1 MKSNESDDL
10 LRRVDA
16 LLGEDV
22 GFEPEDLGEEPQEF
36 RNFSNGYGTKPP
48 IAAYNADFQ
57 SAPPPEPAPQQYRD
71 FGSQES
77 DDVIHSKP
85 KKKGPGCCGCGCGM
99 LLVVLGTVVVC
110 LVAAVLWL
118 FEAPASAD
126 TIGVKKPDTAT
137 VLLCG
142 TDWEGARTD
151 TMMLLYL
158 SGSEKQVGLLSLP
171 RDTYTIT
178 ARGNAAKLNSA
189 YGRNGSG
196 AEGMEGLLDYVQEII
211 GYRPDGYVLVDMD
224 LVPKLVDTMGGVTVD
239 VPQSFELEG
248 ETLEEGVHHLTGSQ
262 VLQLLRFRSG
272 YAMQDLGRVEV
283 QRQVIQACMEQW
295 VSLQNLGKIGQAL
308 ELVEEYSLSSLHWRN
323 YLWMGKAML
332 LSGGS
337 IENDTL
343 PGYATYRGG
352 VSYYV
357 LYRNQVAELVNQ
369 RYNPYQV
376 TIEAED
382 LTIAE

>member
-1 MKSNESDDL
+1 MRSNESDDL
-10 LRRVDA
+10 IKRVDA

-22 GFEPEDLGEEPQEF
+22 VFQPEDLGEEPERFQ
-36 RNFSNGYGTKPP
+36 NFSNGYGTRPQAAQP
-48 IAAYNADFQ
+48 AISAYNADFK
-57 SAPPPEPAPQQYRD
+57 SAPRSQAVPRQYRD
-71 FGSQES
+71 PDAQEEPMT
-77 DDVIHSKP
+77 VSKP
-85 KKKGPGCCGCGCGM
+85 RKSASGCGCG
-99 LLVVLGTVVVC
+99 LTLVGLVAVC
-110 LVAAVLWL
+110 LIASVFWL
-118 FEAPASAD
+118 FAPPSSPDAIGAKKAD
-126 TIGVKKPDTAT
+126 TAAI
-137 VLLCG
+137 LLCG

-158 SGSEKQVGLLSLP
+158 SGSEKRVGLLSLP

-178 ARGNAAKLNSA
+178 SGGYAAKLNSA

-248 ETLEEGVHHLTGSQ
+248 ETLERGVHHLTGSQ

-283 QRQVIQACMEQW
+283 QRQVLQACMEQW
-295 VSLQNLGKIGQAL
+295 VSIQNLGKVGTVLDLL
-308 ELVEEYSLSSLHWRN
+308 ESYSLSSLHWRN
-323 YLWMGKAML
+323 YLWMGKTVL

-337 IENDTL
+337 MENDTL

-357 LYRNQVAELVNQ
+357 LEREQVAELVNQ

-376 TIEAED
+376 TIDAED
-382 LTIAE
+382 LDIAE